1 MSSEVEFLVKLRDA
15 AAMILDGCESRL
27 ESLAPAGVRQASATA
42 QKKDY
47 DIEKIQWQ
55 DAKGDKGPFQ
65 KSADVN
71 SLDHKQLLKDV
82 QAHKGKMT
90 VQGWFVWVF
99 QDGST
104 LGRKK
109 RSF

>member
-1 MSSEVEFLVKLRDA
+1 MSRAEIEALVKIRDGHR
-15 AAMILDGCESRL
+15 MIADAFDEYL
-27 ESLAPAGVRQASATA
+27 ETLAPQAGHPEAAKS
-42 QKKDY
+42 Y
-47 DIEKIQWQ
+47 DIEKIKWQ

-65 KSADVN
+65 KSIDFD
-71 SLDHKQLLKDV
+71 SLDHKQLLKDA
-82 QAHKGKMT
+82 QAHKGKLT

>member
-1 MSSEVEFLVKLRDA
+1 MIADA
-15 AAMILDGCESRL
+15 FDEYL
-27 ESLAPAGVRQASATA
+27 ETLAPQAGHPEAAKS
-42 QKKDY
+42 Y
-47 DIEKIQWQ
+47 DIEKIKWQ

-65 KSADVN
+65 KSIDFD
-71 SLDHKQLLKDV
+71 SLDHKQLLKDA
-82 QAHKGKMT
+82 QAHKGKLT